1 MKGFVTPV
9 LVWGLTA
16 APLVFAVFKAPKKV
30 FMGAAFA
37 VCGGAVAAWVATAG
51 YGYGITENMTNSLG
65 GHIYIHKKGEAYTK
79 GDLVAFRF
87 RGGATYPRGETFIK
101 RVVGVP
107 GDVVRREGREFWVGS
122 TYIGKAKE
130 VSKAGVPLEA
140 SQGGVIP
147 EGHYFVTAPSPDS
160 LDSRYT
166 LVGNVKAIEV
176 IGRAHEVF

>member
-9 LVWGLTA
+9 LVWGLAA
-16 APLVFAVFKAPKKV
+16 APLAFGLFKAPKKV
-30 FMGAAFA
+30 FLATA
-37 VCGGAVAAWVATAG
+37 VVVCVAGVAGWVATAG
-51 YGYGITENMTNSLG
+51 YGYGITENMTDSLG
-65 GHIYIHKKGEAYTK
+65 GHIYVHKKGEAFAK

-107 GDVVRREGREFWVGS
+107 GDVVTRKGREFWVGDR
-122 TYIGKAKE
+122 YIGKAKE

-140 SQGGVIP
+140 SAAGVIP
-147 EGHYFVTAPSPDS
+147 EGQYFVTAPSPDS

-166 LVGNVKAIEV
+166 LVGNVKAIEI

>member
-16 APLVFAVFKAPKKV
+16 APLMFALFKAPKKV
-30 FMGAAFA
+30 FMVAAFA
-37 VCGGAVAAWVATAG
+37 VCAAAVSAWVATAG
-51 YGYGITENMTNSLG
+51 YGYGITENMTDSLG
-65 GHIYIHKKGEAYTK
+65 GHIYIHKKGEAFAK

-101 RVVGVP
+101 RVVGTP
-107 GDVVRREGREFWVGS
+107 GDVVKRKGRDFWVGDR
-122 TYIGKAKE
+122 YIGKAKE

-140 SQGGVIP
+140 SPAGVIADG
-147 EGHYFVTAPSPDS
+147 EYFVTAPSPNS

-166 LVGNVKAIEV
+166 LVGNVKNIEI